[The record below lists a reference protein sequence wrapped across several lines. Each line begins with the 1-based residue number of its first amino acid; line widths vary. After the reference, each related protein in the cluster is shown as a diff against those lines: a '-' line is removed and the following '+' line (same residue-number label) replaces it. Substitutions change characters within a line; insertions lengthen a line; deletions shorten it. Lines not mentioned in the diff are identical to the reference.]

1 MHMKVS
7 FRDNINFEGIPISDI
22 KVLGN
27 KSKYKLYDIDHHDTL
42 FLNKMYESVN
52 LEKLMPKMHESD
64 IFIWNSLLKS
74 AIDCSK
80 NSYRK
85 TFLETCD
92 NVPCGI
98 LNYTEFDT
106 FYHLNYVVTFPT
118 KPENRV
124 PYAGQILFNEL
135 FQRFLPEK
143 DVTKIEMQAL
153 RNSPF
158 NPISK
163 YLKLGFW
170 QCGGD
175 NYSEGM
181 KINKAKA
188 LNTLNKQSE
197 YLTSTPL
204 ANQTNT
210 DLCKVIDLF
219 G

>member
-1 MHMKVS
+1 MRMKVS
-7 FRDNINFEGIPISDI
+7 FRDNVIFKGMPISDI
-22 KVLGN
+22 KVLGS
-27 KSKYKLYDIDHHDTL
+27 KSIYKLYDINPHDAN
-42 FLNKMYESVN
+42 FLEKMYKSIN
-52 LEKLMPKMHESD
+52 LKKMMPKMHEGD
-64 IFIWNSLLKS
+64 IFIWDSMLKS

-85 TFLETCD
+85 AFLETCD
-92 NVPCGI
+92 NIPCGI
-98 LNYTEFDT
+98 LNYTAFDT

-118 KPENRV
+118 KPQNRV

-135 FQRFLPEK
+135 FQRFIPEK

-158 NPISK
+158 DPISK

-175 NYSEGM
+175 NFSEVM
-181 KINKAKA
+181 KINKEKA
-188 LNTLNKQSE
+188 SAALKKQSE

-204 ANQTNT
+204 SNQANV
-210 DLCKVIDLF
+210 DLNKVIDLF